1 MKDQNTL
8 VGGRQAKIT
17 LILLVLVY
25 VFNFIDRQIL
35 SVLAEDIKL
44 DLNISD
50 SDIGFLFGTAFAVF
64 YSIFGI
70 PLGRLSDVWSR
81 KKIISI
87 GLGTWSLMTA
97 LSGTARSFT
106 SLAIF
111 RFGVGI
117 GESSASPATYS
128 LLSDYFSPKVR
139 STVMAIYA
147 SGLYIGAGIGIF
159 LGGWIVDLW
168 SNAYPD
174 ISLAPF
180 KLKGWQVAFMAVGI
194 PGLILA
200 GITWRI
206 KEPPRGLSENLDS
219 PNNSAPFREMM
230 KEFVGITPVGL
241 LNSNSPFKSLIINL
255 LLGLVIIF
263 FMSLLINFTGD
274 KVQWIAFGIGLYLI
288 TCWIQG
294 MKYRDTGIFHMI
306 FGSKA
311 LVASSI
317 GFGCIAFVT
326 YSISA
331 WVPSFYIRNFG
342 ISEAEAGTVLGLT
355 AAIGGII
362 GTISGGALGDYLK
375 KNNTNGRLY
384 IGYIVVVLTIPLCLG
399 LLYAKNLYLSY
410 ACNFLFHI
418 VTPMWVG
425 VGTATV
431 SDLVLPRM
439 RALAGAFYLLI
450 VSMIGLALG
459 PYSVGFLSDT
469 LQAQGLNSGESLK
482 IALSCSL
489 LILIFTV
496 IGLFIA
502 GKYLGKEESS
512 RLEKARLLGEKY

>member
-1 MKDQNTL
+1 
-8 VGGRQAKIT
+8 
-17 LILLVLVY
+17 
-25 VFNFIDRQIL
+25 
-35 SVLAEDIKL
+35 
-44 DLNISD
+44 
-50 SDIGFLFGTAFAVF
+50 
-64 YSIFGI
+64 
-70 PLGRLSDVWSR
+70 
-81 KKIISI
+81 
-87 GLGTWSLMTA
+87 
-97 LSGTARSFT
+97 
-106 SLAIF
+106 
-111 RFGVGI
+111 
-117 GESSASPATYS
+117 
-128 LLSDYFSPKVR
+128 
-139 STVMAIYA
+139 
-147 SGLYIGAGIGIF
+147 
-159 LGGWIVDLW
+159 
-168 SNAYPD
+168 
-174 ISLAPF
+174 
-180 KLKGWQVAFMAVGI
+180 
-194 PGLILA
+194 
-200 GITWRI
+200 
-206 KEPPRGLSENLDS
+206 
-219 PNNSAPFREMM
+219 
-230 KEFVGITPVGL
+230 
-241 LNSNSPFKSLIINL
+241 
-255 LLGLVIIF
+255 
-263 FMSLLINFTGD
+263 
-274 KVQWIAFGIGLYLI
+274 
-288 TCWIQG
+288 
-294 MKYRDTGIFHMI
+294 MI

-375 KNNTNGRLY
+375 KNNSNGRLY

-425 VGTATV
+425 VGPATV

-469 LQAQGLNSGESLK
+469 LHAQGLNSGESLK

-489 LILIFTV
+489 LVLIFTV

-502 GKYLGKEESS
+502 CKYLEKEESS
-512 RLEKARLLGEKY
+512 RLEKARLLGEEY

>member
-1 MKDQNTL
+1 
-8 VGGRQAKIT
+8 
-17 LILLVLVY
+17 
-25 VFNFIDRQIL
+25 
-35 SVLAEDIKL
+35 
-44 DLNISD
+44 
-50 SDIGFLFGTAFAVF
+50 
-64 YSIFGI
+64 
-70 PLGRLSDVWSR
+70 
-81 KKIISI
+81 
-87 GLGTWSLMTA
+87 MTA

-117 GESSASPATYS
+117 GESSASPAAYS

-180 KLKGWQVAFMAVGI
+180 NLKGWQVAFMAVGI

-219 PNNSAPFREMM
+219 PNNASPFQEMI
-230 KEFVGITPVGL
+230 KEFVGITPIGL
-241 LNSNSPFKSLIINL
+241 LNSNSPFRSLIINL
-255 LLGLVIIF
+255 LLGLAIIF
-263 FMSLLINFTGD
+263 FMHLLINFTGD
-274 KVQWIAFGIGLYLI
+274 KVQWIAFGIGLYLL

-294 MKYRDTGIFHMI
+294 MKYRDKGIFYMI

-342 ISEAEAGTVLGLT
+342 SVK
-355 AAIGGII
+355 
-362 GTISGGALGDYLK
+362 LK
-375 KNNTNGRLY
+375 
-384 IGYIVVVLTIPLCLG
+384 
-399 LLYAKNLYLSY
+399 
-410 ACNFLFHI
+410 
-418 VTPMWVG
+418 
-425 VGTATV
+425 
-431 SDLVLPRM
+431 LVL
-439 RALAGAFYLLI
+439 Y
-450 VSMIGLALG
+450 
-459 PYSVGFLSDT
+459 
-469 LQAQGLNSGESLK
+469 
-482 IALSCSL
+482 
-489 LILIFTV
+489 
-496 IGLFIA
+496 
-502 GKYLGKEESS
+502 
-512 RLEKARLLGEKY
+512 